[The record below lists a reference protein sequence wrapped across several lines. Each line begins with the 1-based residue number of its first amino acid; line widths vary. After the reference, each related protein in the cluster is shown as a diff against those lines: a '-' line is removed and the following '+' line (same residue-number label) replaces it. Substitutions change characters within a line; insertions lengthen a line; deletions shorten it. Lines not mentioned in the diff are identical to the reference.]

1 MVHTSCDGLYVF
13 LFIPWVR
20 FSAGCRGTLHFKE
33 QCDVGGGHINIYRYG
48 FPDIRDA
55 FRGTLGQGG
64 MGTLLELGSE
74 RDMGAYY
81 LAELY
86 AVYTSSSVR
95 TDFPEDVM
103 PVVDFQLYVSA
114 DVLVGSELPSDCIGK
129 RACI

>member
-1 MVHTSCDGLYVF
+1 M
-13 LFIPWVR
+13 FIETEVIIR
-20 FSAGCRGTLHFKE
+20 RYACFCRYSY
-33 QCDVGGGHINIYRYG
+33 IYRYC
-48 FPDIRDA
+48 FSYLRYA
-55 FRGTLGQGG
+55 FRSNLGKTGLGTF
-64 MGTLLELGSE
+64 LELGSE

-103 PVVDFQLYVSA
+103 PAVDFQLYVSA